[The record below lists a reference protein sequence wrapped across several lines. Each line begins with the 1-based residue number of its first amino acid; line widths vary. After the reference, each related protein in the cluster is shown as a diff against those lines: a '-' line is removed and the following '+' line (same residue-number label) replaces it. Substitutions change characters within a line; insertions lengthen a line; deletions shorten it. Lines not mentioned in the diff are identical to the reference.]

1 MIEQTVSIERME
13 DAIDIFGS
21 FDENIRLIEQ
31 ELGVRVVSRD
41 GQVKISGE
49 EEPVDQAAKV
59 IRGLLSLSAR
69 GEAIHEQNVRYL
81 IQLVKSGNEDK
92 IQTLAADVLSEAG
105 GADLDPEALMGAGDG
120 LIVTPKDIDAQMADL
135 SKVLGYAITLALQ
148 PHLTLA
154 DAELLLS

>member
-31 ELGVRVVSRD
+31 ELGVRVESRD

-69 GEAIHEQNVRYL
+69 EGGHPARAERPL
-81 IQLVKSGNEDK
+81 PSSSCGSGNEDG
-92 IQTLAADVLSEAG
+92 SG
-105 GADLDPEALMGAGDG
+105 
-120 LIVTPKDIDAQMADL
+120 
-135 SKVLGYAITLALQ
+135 
-148 PHLTLA
+148 
-154 DAELLLS
+154 